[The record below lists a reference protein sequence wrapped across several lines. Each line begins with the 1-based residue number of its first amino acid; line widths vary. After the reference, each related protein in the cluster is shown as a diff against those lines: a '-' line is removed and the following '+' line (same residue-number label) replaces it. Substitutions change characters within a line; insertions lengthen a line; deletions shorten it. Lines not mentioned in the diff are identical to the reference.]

1 MYICI
6 QRLKEGATVTTVV
19 NMAYITFIDG
29 IVLIPMA
36 ANIDVRE
43 AWMLIVIY
51 RKSRELLN
59 DLVTPSKEKLHC

>member
-43 AWMLIVIY
+43 A
-51 RKSRELLN
+51 
-59 DLVTPSKEKLHC
+59 